1 VRSLLW
7 APQLPSYLGLPFIAV
22 LKKEIKKDKERGRWI
37 GKDRKRG
44 ESPPCLCLILEAG
57 NRR

>member
-7 APQLPSYLGLPFIAV
+7 APQLPSYLRLYLGLLFIAV

-37 GKDRKRG
+37 GKGRKTG
-44 ESPPCLCLILEAG
+44 EKSTMFIS
-57 NRR
+57 NS